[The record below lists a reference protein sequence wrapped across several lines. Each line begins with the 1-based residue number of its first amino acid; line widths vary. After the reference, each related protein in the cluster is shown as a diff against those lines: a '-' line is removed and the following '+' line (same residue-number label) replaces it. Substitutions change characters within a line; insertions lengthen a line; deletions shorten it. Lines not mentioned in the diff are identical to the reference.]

1 MAPRALGAG
10 RVLLTPMRSRAPV
23 LAAHRALS
31 PQGKVAPL
39 LPKTPAGAPEKD
51 AIHTL
56 RNRMVKVSKV
66 CDDEPKEASHINGP
80 L

>member
-1 MAPRALGAG
+1 M
-10 RVLLTPMRSRAPV
+10 
-23 LAAHRALS
+23 LAAHRSLS

-39 LPKTPAGAPEKD
+39 LRKIPAGAPEKD

-56 RNRMVKVSKV
+56 RNRMVKGLKV
-66 CDDEPKEASHINGP
+66 CDDEPKEANNINGP